1 MQKIMFR
8 FNVQS
13 SSDIITNSSSELFVF
28 NNDSVKDVVEV
39 LDNLYP
45 NWKSE
50 YEEPV
55 KYSDLTDEDKII
67 YLYNVFLTHRFYM
80 RDFRFNPDTGL
91 EYSIEEQFDLYCK
104 CFENYYKT
112 IYGLNKESIN
122 KLFSINLFRGNYFN
136 DAEVIINS
144 SKIDILEPFF
154 KDDIVLYSI
163 FENPDWEY
171 QEKLMKVAK
180 RYHLG

>member
-1 MQKIMFR
+1 MFR

-28 NNDSVKDVVEV
+28 NNDSVKDVVEI

-50 YEEPV
+50 YEEPI
-55 KYSDLTDEDKII
+55 KYSDQSIEDKMI
-67 YLYNVFLTHRFYM
+67 YLYFVFISHQFYLK
-80 RDFRFNPDTGL
+80 DFKFNPDTGL
-91 EYSIEEQFDLYCK
+91 EYSVDEQFELYCK

-112 IYGLNKESIN
+112 TYGLDKESIN
-122 KLFSINLFRGNYFN
+122 KVFFITLYRDDYFN
-136 DAEVIINS
+136 DVEIKINPLN
-144 SKIDILEPFF
+144 IDILEPLF
-154 KDDIVLYSI
+154 KDDIALYSI
-163 FENPDWEY
+163 YENPDWEY
-171 QEKLMKVAK
+171 QEKLSKVAK